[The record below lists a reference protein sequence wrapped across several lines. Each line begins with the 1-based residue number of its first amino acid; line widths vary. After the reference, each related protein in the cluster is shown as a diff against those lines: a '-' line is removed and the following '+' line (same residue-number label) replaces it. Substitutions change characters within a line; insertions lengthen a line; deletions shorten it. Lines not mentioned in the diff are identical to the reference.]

1 MIDRQILVH
10 WIRVDQCAEEIIRI
24 RPVEQCRKISRALF
38 QGGRRQKALQAGGAR
53 ALGRRLRNPLARL
66 RASNQPINAGTR
78 KRRVNPGSIECDGIT
93 RSNWSGLNANA
104 RSPPLNAFCNASQ
117 LTGINIKAK
126 PRSRY
131 RRSLSN
137 ITKSPF
143 D

>member
-38 QGGRRQKALQAGGAR
+38 QGGRRQKALQAGGTR

-93 RSNWSGLNANA
+93 RSNWSGLLAND
-104 RSPPLNAFCNASQ
+104 RNRLLNAFRKKLQPA
-117 LTGINIKAK
+117 GITAK
-126 PRSRY
+126 SKTRSR
-131 RRSLSN
+131 
-137 ITKSPF
+137 
-143 D
+143 